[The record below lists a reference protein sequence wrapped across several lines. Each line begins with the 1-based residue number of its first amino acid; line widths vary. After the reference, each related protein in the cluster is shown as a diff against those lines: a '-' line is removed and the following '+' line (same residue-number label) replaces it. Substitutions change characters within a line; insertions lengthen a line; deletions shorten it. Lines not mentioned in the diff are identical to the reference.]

1 MTLRGSH
8 FGASWAPK
16 STQDRPKSPL
26 KTTFFQKRRFSK
38 KRAPCGPQHDFGP
51 PGAPK
56 TTQDRP
62 KIAPRRLQDDL
73 QELLFSSSFLS
84 SILLRLGSD
93 FDFNLAPLG
102 HPKAAIRG
110 FLRPLKLPKTTH
122 DDQDG
127 LKMPQDAPKTP
138 QDSAKS
144 RPRPPKVPP
153 RPPSDAP
160 KRPQIDP
167 RHPQNNQKSTQDTND
182 KRQQHNITQHNNT
195 TQDNTTHLYSTRLWG
210 GATLLVSPSLPPA
223 LERHTG
229 FWLHSF
235 FPPLIAPQLQS
246 KKHTSTQLNLT
257 HFLTLRGLHFE
268 ASWPPKSTQDRH
280 QVAS

>member
-38 KRAPCGPQHDFGP
+38 KRAPLQPQHDFGP
-51 PGAPK
+51 PRAPK

-102 HPKAAIRG
+102 HPKAAVRIC
-110 FLRPLKLPKTTH
+110 LRPPFLTKNTH

-138 QDSAKS
+138 QDPAKS

-153 RPPSDAP
+153 RPPSDPP
-160 KRPQIDP
+160 KRPKIDP
-167 RHPQNNQKSTQDTND
+167 RPE
-182 KRQQHNITQHNNT
+182 RQHTRTQHNNT
-195 TQDNTTHLYSTRLWG
+195 TQHNTTQNTTHNTQHTTQHRTQHHTTTPNTRTHIYKTEGGSYTTGLGALGAVLGRSWG
-210 GATLLVSPSLPPA
+210 LLGRS
-223 LERHTG
+223 
-229 FWLHSF
+229 
-235 FPPLIAPQLQS
+235 
-246 KKHTSTQLNLT
+246 
-257 HFLTLRGLHFE
+257 
-268 ASWPPKSTQDRH
+268 
-280 QVAS
+280 

>member
-102 HPKAAIRG
+102 HPKAAGRG
-110 FLRPLKLPKTTH
+110 DLRPLKLPKTTH

-138 QDSAKS
+138 QDPAKS
-144 RPRPPKVPP
+144 RPRPQKVPP
-153 RPPSDAP
+153 RPPSDP
-160 KRPQIDP
+160 PNRPNIDP
-167 RHPQNNQKSTQDTND
+167 RHLQNDQKSTQDPND
-182 KRQQHNITQHNNT
+182 RTQEHSTTTQHRTQHT
-195 TQDNTTHLYSTRLWG
+195 TQHRTQHHTTTPNTRTHIYKTEG
-210 GATLLVSPSLPPA
+210 GSYTTGGLLDRSWVV
-223 LERHTG
+223 
-229 FWLHSF
+229 
-235 FPPLIAPQLQS
+235 
-246 KKHTSTQLNLT
+246 
-257 HFLTLRGLHFE
+257 LRGQE
-268 ASWPPKSTQDRH
+268 ALRAPYREPRSAQEPP
-280 QVAS
+280 VV